1 MIYMNM
7 VKRVNPKSCHYK
19 ERKSFFISI
28 NFVTTGLS
36 KSFICVFKAQ
46 MNFLANPLYEMM
58 DIH

>member
-1 MIYMNM
+1 MKM

-46 MNFLANPLYEMM
+46 MNFLANSLYEMM

>member
-1 MIYMNM
+1 MKT

-19 ERKSFFISI
+19 ERKSFSISI

-36 KSFICVFKAQ
+36 KRFIRVFKVQ
-46 MNFLANPLYEMM
+46 MNFLANRLYEMM